1 MVHAGLST
9 FEHPASPCRE
19 QTNHSGQNQHYCI
32 RNMGWISPEQGS
44 HAVAWKGSDLFGSDW
59 LWHPAVCWRAQIFG
73 HGCHQGGWATVLYP
87 GLLWGLERCPPPPQ
101 SNKNVHPPSPLDQMS
116 TFCFPLRQSLGH
128 CPCSLHWPE
137 DVIAH
142 IQSPCWIHP
151 ANLKW

>member
-101 SNKNVHPPSPLDQMS
+101 SNKNVPPPSPLGDEHILFS
-116 TFCFPLRQSLGH
+116 TAAVTWPLSLFPSLAWGCYSTH
-128 CPCSLHWPE
+128 TKPLLN
-137 DVIAH
+137 
-142 IQSPCWIHP
+142 SPSKP
-151 ANLKW
+151 